1 VPGSRS
7 GFPGDVKPP
16 HAPWMTMAGAC
27 MLWVGWFGFNA
38 GSALTA
44 GTGAGMAMLVT
55 HISAAVA
62 SLVWMT
68 SEWTNFGKAS
78 LIGIVTGTIAGLA
91 TITPASGF
99 VGPAGAVII
108 GLAGGGIC
116 YVCVSLV
123 KQTLKIDDSLDVFA
137 VHGVGGLTGIL
148 LAAFLASPSFGGGG
162 LPEGQT
168 MIGQFGVQLLGA
180 AATFGWS
187 LVASFVIL
195 KAIQMT
201 IGLRVSNDDEIQGID
216 ISAHGENAYNLS
228 REI

>member
-1 VPGSRS
+1 
-7 GFPGDVKPP
+7 
-16 HAPWMTMAGAC
+16 
-27 MLWVGWFGFNA
+27 
-38 GSALTA
+38 
-44 GTGAGMAMLVT
+44 
-55 HISAAVA
+55 
-62 SLVWMT
+62 
-68 SEWTNFGKAS
+68 
-78 LIGIVTGTIAGLA
+78 
-91 TITPASGF
+91 
-99 VGPAGAVII
+99 
-108 GLAGGGIC
+108 
-116 YVCVSLV
+116 V

-148 LAAFLASPSFGGGG
+148 LAAFPASPSFGGGG

-180 AATFGWS
+180 AATFAWS